1 MTTAAANLTFSA
13 IIAQALTEPGI
24 LSKAYSAFH
33 NFSLG
38 NQILAA
44 IQLGERGLPLSPI
57 ASFNNWKE
65 KGRFVKKSEKAI
77 KLFMPVTIKRK
88 AADEA
93 TGEEIDAGSFQA
105 FMLKPHWFSLDQ
117 TEGDDYAPEAKTP
130 AWDAEKAMQA
140 LDIEETRFDDLRGA
154 KRAGKASGS
163 HRAGGAALA
172 GRFINHANENN
183 SQMQTIRASESF
195 SIVAGPDPRL
205 VDPHRERGRR
215 FVGRR
220 AQGAAVVDIE
230 AGHDHRP
237 GVEGCLLYTSPSPRD
252 GLLSR
257 MPSSA

>member
-1 MTTAAANLTFSA
+1 MTTAVANLTFSA

-65 KGRFVKKSEKAI
+65 KGRFVKKGEKAI

-93 TGEEIDAGSFQA
+93 TGEEVDAGSFQA

-130 AWDAEKAMQA
+130 AWDAEKAMEA
-140 LDIEETRFDDLRGA
+140 LEIEETRFDDLRGNCMGYASGRQIAINPLNPFKHKTRFHEIAHIVLGHTGAGDMADGAEIPRDIREAEAEGVAYILCTLLGLAGQAESRGYIQSWLAGAELPEKNA
-154 KRAGKASGS
+154 KRII
-163 HRAGGAALA
+163 GAANKILKA
-172 GRFINHANENN
+172 GE
-183 SQMQTIRASESF
+183 
-195 SIVAGPDPRL
+195 
-205 VDPHRERGRR
+205 
-215 FVGRR
+215 
-220 AQGAAVVDIE
+220 
-230 AGHDHRP
+230 
-237 GVEGCLLYTSPSPRD
+237 
-252 GLLSR
+252 
-257 MPSSA
+257 